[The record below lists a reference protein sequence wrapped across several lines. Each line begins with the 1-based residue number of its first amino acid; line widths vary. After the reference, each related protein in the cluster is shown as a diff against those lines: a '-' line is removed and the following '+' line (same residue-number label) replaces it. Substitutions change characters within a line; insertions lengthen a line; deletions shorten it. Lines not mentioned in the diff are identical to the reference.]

1 MSIDLNWETVT
12 GGPDGQELAH
22 RIRDFIHNKF
32 QDVPLPRF
40 IKSVTVHDFEF
51 GSIPPEIELKDI
63 TDPLPDFYEEQP
75 GIDSSEESDSEDEI
89 VYENEADYNNNTL
102 DDPPVEQYGRMRGAS
117 EASRRR
123 LTVNSSTGSNRNGT
137 GPNAGRVAYL
147 PPHLNPNYPGSGN
160 NSSQSLDRAEG
171 RYYRD
176 HGHHGSHGHHPA
188 TAGGGLGQGPI
199 HGTNHHHADLGSPF
213 LGVSTPGIPGGTSNL
228 NLHYF
233 TSQFTAGLSG
243 TQTPLAAV
251 AGAAH
256 QRGPSWI
263 QEQQLQQQQQQQQ
276 QNTGFLPGGLAGSAA
291 ANQGLHMHSSSTPNL
306 RNLHF
311 PGKSGAGGGHGPSP
325 LTGGTTTPLGTLGT
339 AGGVGGIG
347 RGIPGMA
354 GAMGSIAGMGNMY
367 HPPMTMTM
375 TAPVVLGMP
384 SGGGGQQ
391 PRHHKRNPS
400 SQSADSVGD
409 GDYSPVAPV
418 APAEKGGSVRGF
430 FSSPPSA
437 ASSPSPLPGVG
448 VGLGINGRTGT
459 GPAAALTS
467 AGGGGPGRLQIP
479 KQGLREKHSVST
491 LAPNSAGPRAGS
503 AILDDDDDGFLDGM
517 HDREPIQPQQLDPE
531 DDEELDEEEDDEER
545 QRFREPRVEDIQAV
559 FRIKYAGD
567 VKLLLT
573 ADILLDYPMPSFVG
587 IPVRLSITGLTFD
600 GVGVVANIRKRVHF
614 CFLSPE
620 DAVAA
625 VGGEENKV
633 AAGSGNGNG
642 GGTSGTGHGGMDG
655 AKTKMGGLLQEIRV
669 ESEIGQR
676 ESGKQSLKNVGK
688 VERFVL
694 EQVRRIFE
702 EEFVY
707 PSFWTFL
714 V

>member
-1 MSIDLNWETVT
+1 MSIDLNWDTVT

-22 RIRDFIHNKF
+22 KIRDFIHEKF
-32 QDVPLPRF
+32 QAVPLPRF

-75 GIDSSEESDSEDEI
+75 GIDSSEESDSEEDI
-89 VYENEADYNNNTL
+89 AYENEGEYV
-102 DDPPVEQYGRMRGAS
+102 DDPVEQQYGRLRGAS
-117 EASRRR
+117 ASESRRR
-123 LTVNSSTGSNRNGT
+123 LTVNSSTGSRNGS
-137 GPNAGRVAYL
+137 GPNPDRLAYL
-147 PPHLNPNYPGSGN
+147 PPHLNPHYNGGSGN
-160 NSSQSLDRAEG
+160 NSSQSLDRDG
-171 RYYRD
+171 RYHRD
-176 HGHHGSHGHHPA
+176 PN
-188 TAGGGLGQGPI
+188 TAGLGGPA

-263 QEQQLQQQQQQQQ
+263 ADQQQQQQ
-276 QNTGFLPGGLAGSAA
+276 QNNMLPGAGSGGGVGGPVGAAQAA
-291 ANQGLHMHSSSTPNL
+291 ATNQGLHSSSTPNL
-306 RNLHF
+306 RLHF
-311 PGKSGAGGGHGPSP
+311 PGVGTGKTAPGPSP
-325 LTGGTTTPLGTLGT
+325 LTGTSTPLGTLGT

-347 RGIPGMA
+347 RGMGMA
-354 GAMGSIAGMGNMY
+354 GMGSMASMGY
-367 HPPMTMTM
+367 PP
-375 TAPVVLGMP
+375 TAPVLAIPTG
-384 SGGGGQQ
+384 
-391 PRHHKRNPS
+391 PRHKRNPS
-400 SQSADSVGD
+400 SQSLNSV
-409 GDYSPVAPV
+409 GDYSPVAS
-418 APAEKGGSVRGF
+418 APTERQGL
-430 FSSPPSA
+430 FSAAAAATSPPS
-437 ASSPSPLPGVG
+437 STPSPA
-448 VGLGINGRTGT
+448 VGLGIGGRGI
-459 GPAAALTS
+459 GAAAGAAGALATS
-467 AGGGGPGRLQIP
+467 GPRLQIP

-491 LAPNSAGPRAGS
+491 LAPNSAGTSNNRAGS
-503 AILDDDDDGFLDGM
+503 AILDDDDGFMDGM
-517 HDREPIQPQQLDPE
+517 HDHRDHPAQQQLEP
-531 DDEELDEEEDDEER
+531 DEDEEEEEEGEEER

-625 VGGEENKV
+625 VGGEENK
-633 AAGSGNGNG
+633 AAGSGNGSGIG
-642 GGTSGTGHGGMDG
+642 GGSDG

>member
-22 RIRDFIHNKF
+22 KIRDFIHNKF

-75 GIDSSEESDSEDEI
+75 GVDSSEESDPEDDI
-89 VYENEADYNNNTL
+89 AYENEGDYL
-102 DDPPVEQYGRMRGAS
+102 DDPVEQQQQYGRLRGAS
-117 EASRRR
+117 ASESRRR
-123 LTVNSSTGSNRNGT
+123 LTVNSSTGSNRNGS
-137 GPNAGRVAYL
+137 GPNSGRVAYL
-147 PPHLNPNYPGSGN
+147 PPHLNPHGGYPGSGN
-160 NSSQSLDRAEG
+160 NSSSQSLDRDNIRDGRDG
-171 RYYRD
+171 RYYREANTT
-176 HGHHGSHGHHPA
+176 GGF
-188 TAGGGLGQGPI
+188 GGGQVGPA

-263 QEQQLQQQQQQQQ
+263 TDQQQQQQQ
-276 QNTGFLPGGLAGSAA
+276 QNSIFPGGGPGGFAGGVGGPGTAA
-291 ANQGLHMHSSSTPNL
+291 ANQGLHSSSTPNL
-306 RNLHF
+306 RNLHNHF
-311 PGKSGAGGGHGPSP
+311 PGKAGAVPGHGPSP
-325 LTGGTTTPLGTLGT
+325 LTGGTSTPLGTLGT

-347 RGIPGMA
+347 RGIPGMV
-354 GAMGSIAGMGNMY
+354 AGMGMGMNMGY
-367 HPPMTMTM
+367 PPTMPG
-375 TAPVVLGMP
+375 APVLAIPAG
-384 SGGGGQQ
+384 
-391 PRHHKRNPS
+391 PRHKRNPS
-400 SQSADSVGD
+400 SQSSNSV
-409 GDYSPVAPV
+409 GDYSPVAP
-418 APAEKGGSVRGF
+418 AERGGGEQRGF
-430 FSSPPSA
+430 FSPPYTA
-437 ASSPSPLPGVG
+437 AASPSPSG
-448 VGLGINGRTGT
+448 VGLGIGR
-459 GPAAALTS
+459 
-467 AGGGGPGRLQIP
+467 GPGLQIP

-491 LAPNSAGPRAGS
+491 LAPNSAGPTTNNRANS
-503 AILDDDDDGFLDGM
+503 AILDDDDGFLDGSLHQ
-517 HDREPIQPQQLDPE
+517 HDRDPVQQQL
-531 DDEELDEEEDDEER
+531 ELDENQQDEDDQEEEDEEDQG

-625 VGGEENKV
+625 VGGEENK
-633 AAGSGNGNG
+633 AAGNSSSGIGAG
-642 GGTSGTGHGGMDG
+642 GSDG